1 MLKKEINDVKAEIYN
16 AVFLNTYTPYEAVG
30 WPPGLKDFVQTT
42 VHNATL
48 TLLNNIYSKQEL
60 DSEVE
65 SILLDVKQ

>member
-1 MLKKEINDVKAEIYN
+1 MLKKDLSSVTTDIYN
-16 AVFLNTYTPYEAVG
+16 AIFLNTYTPYEAVG
-30 WPPGLKDFVQTT
+30 WPPGVKEFVQST

-48 TLLNNIYSKQEL
+48 ALLNNIYSKQEL